1 MTTALAAAD
10 ASGLTRVL
18 ASGYQGPPELTVT
31 RALTEWTLDPW
42 MLALI
47 LLLGGAYLAGARRV
61 RGGGQPPQG
70 GPGGTGGR
78 AAPP

>member
-1 MTTALAAAD
+1 MTTALAAAG
-10 ASGLTRVL
+10 ASGLTRAL

-47 LLLGGAYLAGARRV
+47 LLLGGAYLAGVAGS
-61 RGGGQPPQG
+61 GGAGRW
-70 GPGGTGGR
+70 PGRSGS
-78 AAPP
+78 AVSASAS